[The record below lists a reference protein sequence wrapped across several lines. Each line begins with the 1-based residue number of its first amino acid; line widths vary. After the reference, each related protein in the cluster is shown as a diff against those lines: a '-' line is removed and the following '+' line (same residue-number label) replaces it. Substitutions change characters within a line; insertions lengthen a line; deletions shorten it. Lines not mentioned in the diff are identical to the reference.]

1 MANVPFTRQHAAVYA
16 ESMIAAFLG
25 ASIDTAGRV
34 TDFNAGSVARTLLEA
49 IALRFEAL
57 DAATYLA
64 LQRALPT
71 ILFEVFGE
79 GDGVTSSVG
88 FPALPALPASGVVR
102 FVRAAGGTGD
112 VVIPVGTRLTVPGTG
127 GVPPKVFLV
136 TVEAI
141 IPDGAPLA
149 ETLATAQ
156 RIGSIGNTP
165 AHTMVLTDAI
175 PGVAS
180 ATNPSAILNGAE
192 AETDAARRVRFTAY
206 LRNLARAQFAGLEV
220 GASRAQVLSAGTVI
234 EQVRFARAVLVPE
247 KRGLVDLFLDNGGGT
262 ASPALIATAQ
272 NLIDGVRLPS
282 GARRPG
288 YKAAGVVVVCKAV
301 RPQMTPVAARLRIDP
316 GFVFGDVAAA
326 VRAAIDAYLF
336 GLGVFEDLVLADLIA
351 TIATVRGVAD
361 VVLLTPTANI
371 VAAQG
376 MRLLPGTTTLLQ
388 EAA

>member
-1 MANVPFTRQHAAVYA
+1 
-16 ESMIAAFLG
+16 MIAAFLG

-49 IALRFEAL
+49 IALRLEAL

-64 LQRALPT
+64 LQRAIPT

-79 GDGVTSSVG
+79 GDGVSTSVG

-102 FVRAAGGTGD
+102 FVRSAGGTGD
-112 VVIPVGTRLTVPGTG
+112 IMIPVGTRLTVPGTG

-136 TVEAI
+136 TVETV
-141 IPDGAPLA
+141 IPDGAPIA

-156 RIGSIGNTP
+156 RIGALGNTP
-165 AHTMVLTDAI
+165 ANTMTLTDGI

-180 ATNPSAILNGAE
+180 ATNPGAILNGAE

-206 LRNLARAQFAGLEV
+206 LRNLARAQYAGLEV
-220 GASRAQVLSAGTVI
+220 GASRAKVLSSGTVI
-234 EQVRFARAVLVPE
+234 EQVRFARAVQVPE

-262 ASPALIATAQ
+262 ASPTLIALAQ
-272 NLIDGVRLPS
+272 DLIDGVRLPN
-282 GARRPG
+282 GARQAG
-288 YKAAGVVVVCKAV
+288 YKAAGIVVVCKAV
-301 RPQMTPVAARLRIDP
+301 QPQMTPVTARLRIDA
-316 GFVFGDVAAA
+316 GRSFADVAAA
-326 VRAAIDAYLF
+326 VRSAIDAYLF
-336 GLGVFEDLVLADLIA
+336 GLGVFQDLILADLIA

-361 VVLLTPTANI
+361 VTLVTPTANV

>member
-1 MANVPFTRQHAAVYA
+1 MPNVPFTRQHAAVYA
-16 ESMIAAFLG
+16 EAMIAAFLG
-25 ASIDTAGRV
+25 GSIDTAGRV
-34 TDFNAGSVARTLLEA
+34 TDFNAGSVARSLLEA

-71 ILFEVFGE
+71 ILFEAFGE
-79 GDGVTSSVG
+79 GDGVATAVG

-102 FVRAAGGTGD
+102 FTRATGGTGD
-112 VVIPVGTRLTVPGTG
+112 ITIPVGTRLTVPGTG

-136 TVEAI
+136 TVEVTL
-141 IPDGAPLA
+141 PDGAPIA

-165 AHTMVLTDAI
+165 ANTMVLTDGI
-175 PGVAS
+175 PGIAS
-180 ATNPSAILNGAE
+180 ATNPGAILNGAD

-206 LRNLARAQFAGLEV
+206 LRNLARAQFGGLEV
-220 GASRAQVLSAGTVI
+220 GASQARILSAGTII
-234 EQVRFARAVLVPE
+234 EQVRFARAVLRPE

-262 ASPALIATAQ
+262 ASPALVAVAQ
-272 NLIDGVRLPS
+272 NLVDGVRLPS
-282 GARRPG
+282 GARQAG

-301 RPQMTPVAARLRIDP
+301 QPQLTPVTAEIRIDA
-316 GFVFGDVAAA
+316 GFSFAAVADA

-336 GLGVFEDLVLADLIA
+336 GLGVFQDLILADLIA

-361 VVLLTPTANI
+361 VVVITPTANV